1 MNVTKFFSPYLTSIV
16 IYFLFLNVYEIV
28 SIHFGYWG
36 FTNQL
41 NYTNVFISIIIIII
55 FINLFFQNSKNDL
68 VHVFKFYW
76 FYFVVIPVL
85 VLFSCETVPFLLLSI
100 HIFYFSFICI
110 LFSLKRSILI
120 KPIFLKRFAFRNSI
134 NLFLFITIVL
144 FIPFLFFGEG
154 FNWKAFNVLNVYE
167 IRLESREISNPI
179 IGYIKEVCSRVFLP
193 ILLVYGI
200 LKRNIIYI
208 IIAIF
213 GIIYIYAST
222 GALKS
227 ILVVIPVVLLFI
239 NSKDYFNIK
248 NKLLFLI
255 FVLLIL
261 PLFEYYYVGTYFL
274 TDLPVRRL
282 FFVPGLFE
290 ASYLEEFVSD
300 PQFYSNGFL
309 RSFNDK
315 PYSMTKHIGGKYFG
329 KPDMNANVGLVIG
342 GFINLNFIGV
352 ALHALVV
359 YVCLAF
365 INGLKVKPQYFGILF
380 VYFYYFNTSF
390 IGTLFLTH
398 GFLALIYTLY
408 IFYDNEKS

>member
-1 MNVTKFFSPYLTSIV
+1 
-16 IYFLFLNVYEIV
+16 
-28 SIHFGYWG
+28 
-36 FTNQL
+36 
-41 NYTNVFISIIIIII
+41 
-55 FINLFFQNSKNDL
+55 
-68 VHVFKFYW
+68 
-76 FYFVVIPVL
+76 
-85 VLFSCETVPFLLLSI
+85 
-100 HIFYFSFICI
+100 
-110 LFSLKRSILI
+110 
-120 KPIFLKRFAFRNSI
+120 
-134 NLFLFITIVL
+134 
-144 FIPFLFFGEG
+144 
-154 FNWKAFNVLNVYE
+154 
-167 IRLESREISNPI
+167 
-179 IGYIKEVCSRVFLP
+179 
-193 ILLVYGI
+193 
-200 LKRNIIYI
+200 
-208 IIAIF
+208 
-213 GIIYIYAST
+213 
-222 GALKS
+222 LKS
-227 ILVVIPVVLLFI
+227 ILGVIPVVLLFI

-352 ALHALVV
+352 ALHALLV